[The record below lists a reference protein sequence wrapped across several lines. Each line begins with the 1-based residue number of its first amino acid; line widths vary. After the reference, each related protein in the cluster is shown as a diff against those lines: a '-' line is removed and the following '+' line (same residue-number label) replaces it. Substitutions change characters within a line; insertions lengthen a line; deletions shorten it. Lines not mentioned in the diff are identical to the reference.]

1 MKRRRLLPIFAACLL
16 VGSTSFLAPV
26 PPVVAA
32 DPDVIDGVAALVNKD
47 VITFSQVRDVVAPR
61 ERTLRSQ
68 FNGQELADKIREAR
82 RGALQELIDRQLI
95 IQEFKKKEYAIP
107 QRFVDDRVDAIIR
120 EEFGGDRQAFIRTLQ
135 AQGYTLTKFREAEK
149 EKIIVQAMRFQ
160 NVKSSGIVS
169 PIKIDALYTTN
180 KTEFTTPEQIHLWMI
195 AVNKGTQVTG
205 EGDPQKVVAS
215 EIRDKLLKGAK
226 FEQLAQLYSDDSSRS
241 TGGDWGWID
250 RTTLNQSLTSAAFKL
265 EVNKVS
271 PIVEQGPAYYI
282 MKVSERKAEY
292 TKPLADVR
300 SDLEKKI
307 STDDRE
313 RMQEQWV
320 ATLRK
325 KALIK
330 FFSRQV
336 PSPERR
342 PATAEGAVRLPRVLV
357 PHAGRRSSGRGRP
370 RRSPRCRVARRSF
383 ARRRASPRSWLG
395 RPTRHSRRSRRPRR
409 SGPPWARRRRWAHS
423 GRLLRAAPRGL
434 AA

>member
-1 MKRRRLLPIFAACLL
+1 MSSTAPEGLVRLTVVLL
-16 VGSTSFLAPV
+16 V
-26 PPVVAA
+26 A

-68 FNGQELADKIREAR
+68 YNGQELADKIREAR

-95 IQEFKKKEYAIP
+95 IQEFKKKEFAIP
-107 QRFVDDRVDAIIR
+107 QRFVDERVDTIIR

-169 PIKIDALYTTN
+169 PIKIDSLYTTN
-180 KTEFTTPEQIHLWMI
+180 KPEFTTPEQIHLWMI
-195 AVNKGTQVTG
+195 AVNKGTPVAG
-205 EGDPQKVVAS
+205 EGDPQKVVAE
-215 EIRDKLLKGAK
+215 EIRGKLLKGAK

-241 TGGDWGWID
+241 AGGDWGWID
-250 RTTLNQSLTSAAFKL
+250 RTTLNQVLTSAAFRL
-265 EVNKVS
+265 EVNKVG

-282 MKVSERKAEY
+282 MKISERKAEY
-292 TKPLADVR
+292 TKPLAAVR

-320 ATLRK
+320 STLRK
-325 KALIK
+325 KAFIK
-330 FFSRQV
+330 IF
-336 PSPERR
+336 
-342 PATAEGAVRLPRVLV
+342 
-357 PHAGRRSSGRGRP
+357 
-370 RRSPRCRVARRSF
+370 
-383 ARRRASPRSWLG
+383 
-395 RPTRHSRRSRRPRR
+395 
-409 SGPPWARRRRWAHS
+409 
-423 GRLLRAAPRGL
+423 
-434 AA
+434 